1 MSAEPISLSL
11 ALSNNER
18 TRPIL
23 EGRFQPQGIRLMP
36 TTVHPSEMFWRQL
49 KFAEFDVSE
58 MSMSSFFITT
68 ARGDRRFVGL
78 PIYTMRHFFHT
89 SILVRNDSGIK
100 EPKDLVGKKIGVPEY
115 QQTWAIWSRGV
126 LEDEYGV
133 QPKDIIWH
141 MERTPDI
148 SHGGSTGFKAPPG
161 VTVNQIPRTTNIGE
175 MLVNGELDGTLLYLS
190 EKNLVDRSSADI
202 SDVCHLL
209 FADPLAESKR
219 YYAKTGIYPINHAMV
234 IKRDVHE
241 KHPWAAVNI
250 FHAFKA
256 AKDEVDLTA
265 RKTLEDYVA
274 CGLVDRSTLKA
285 MEASP
290 KDYGIRSSR
299 EVLETIS
306 RYVHRQGLTDRI

>member
-1 MSAEPISLSL
+1 
-11 ALSNNER
+11 
-18 TRPIL
+18 
-23 EGRFQPQGIRLMP
+23 
-36 TTVHPSEMFWRQL
+36 
-49 KFAEFDVSE
+49 
-58 MSMSSFFITT
+58 
-68 ARGDRRFVGL
+68 
-78 PIYTMRHFFHT
+78 
-89 SILVRNDSGIK
+89 
-100 EPKDLVGKKIGVPEY
+100 
-115 QQTWAIWSRGV
+115 
-126 LEDEYGV
+126 
-133 QPKDIIWH
+133 
-141 MERTPDI
+141 
-148 SHGGSTGFKAPPG
+148 
-161 VTVNQIPRTTNIGE
+161 
-175 MLVNGELDGTLLYLS
+175 LYLS

-306 RYVHRQGLTDRI
+306 RYVHRQGLTDRIVTIEELFAPSTLEL